1 MEEIIR
7 ACRKLAVRN
16 DILQHEVI
24 GLRAA
29 LVGEKKK
36 RKRGKGMG
44 LFDKERPGE
53 AQFFT
58 PSKVAIVR
66 QRAEEIEIESQLQKS
81 LAEERKVQQAQDKEE
96 KARAKAEKARER
108 EAKKQAKIAERE
120 HAAKQKEERK
130 AERLI
135 SKQIQLEKKAQLA
148 AEREAQRKRGGEDLG
163 KPAVKR
169 RKIATQE
176 QAKAP
181 KKSDSNRETG
191 LGESGYGSKFVCS
204 RSWIRSQ
211 WVKSG
216 WAGFESFEDRAQ
228 KWSSTAGGPCGLP
241 NIVPELPPFPTAR
254 ESVSPER
261 GERST
266 KLDDL
271 ARLIAS
277 LTETIAQQSSIIANQ
292 NSITESI
299 RTDLAAIKAE
309 QQYLKSQNA
318 ELQEVIG
325 QQQDTI
331 NDLHERLKDTQVE
344 LKQVHDQLDAI
355 TRNQTINGTANSNPS
370 PSYADVARTPPNS
383 SPSNVRSLLS
393 NGTTPST
400 MTNTLYCTID
410 VSRVAS
416 EDTDKVSAGAI
427 RTTVEKEIRD
437 TNEQTNWR
445 CQAVTMD
452 PRNPHRVRIACRDE
466 DEHKAVKRVVEANL
480 VRN

>member
-1 MEEIIR
+1 MAPSTPGRDPSTPPPAPPALPKGRIR
-7 ACRKLAVRN
+7 KPSARVLEAQQTLGTIAVRATRN
-16 DILQHEVI
+16 
-24 GLRAA
+24 RAGTTA
-29 LVGEKKK
+29 
-36 RKRGKGMG
+36 
-44 LFDKERPGE
+44 P
-53 AQFFT
+53 Q
-58 PSKVAIVR
+58 P
-66 QRAEEIEIESQLQKS
+66 
-81 LAEERKVQQAQDKEE
+81 
-96 KARAKAEKARER
+96 
-108 EAKKQAKIAERE
+108 
-120 HAAKQKEERK
+120 
-130 AERLI
+130 
-135 SKQIQLEKKAQLA
+135 
-148 AEREAQRKRGGEDLG
+148 
-163 KPAVKR
+163 
-169 RKIATQE
+169 TQNE
-176 QAKAP
+176 P
-181 KKSDSNRETG
+181 P
-191 LGESGYGSKFVCS
+191 
-204 RSWIRSQ
+204 
-211 WVKSG
+211 
-216 WAGFESFEDRAQ
+216 
-228 KWSSTAGGPCGLP
+228 STAPQSSQY
-241 NIVPELPPFPTAR
+241 ELPPFPTAR

-427 RTTVEKEIRD
+427 RTTVEKEMRD

-445 CQAVTMD
+445 CQAVTID

-466 DEHKAVKRVVEANL
+466 EEHKAVKRVVEANL
-480 VRN
+480 VQGARILRDDLYPIRVDSVNRTAVLDETGNIRIGAAEAFSKENDTQVAKVAWLSNRDVPKAYGSMVVYLNTQSDALRFLHEGFFCAGGESGYTKAFERRERPKQCYNCQEIVNHKAYQCNKAPVCGRCAKEGHNRDECTETILKCVPCGGPHESFSRHCRKLYPSQHE